1 MIFQVF
7 HSLLKAH
14 QQDPRGVIRQ
24 ALDILTPAVPLR
36 MEDGY
41 HQLMS
46 FAKKIIIE
54 EGHTPAQLFHLL

>member
-1 MIFQVF
+1 
-7 HSLLKAH
+7 LKAH